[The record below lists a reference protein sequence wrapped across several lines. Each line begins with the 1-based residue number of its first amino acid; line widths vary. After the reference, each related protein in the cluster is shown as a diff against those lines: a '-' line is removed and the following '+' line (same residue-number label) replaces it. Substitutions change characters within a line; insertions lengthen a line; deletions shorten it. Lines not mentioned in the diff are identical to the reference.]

1 MKTINVTNARKT
13 IYSLLKEVSDHHSP
27 ILITGKHN
35 NAVLVSEE
43 EWNSIQETL
52 FLSQNQNISNSI
64 VVGAKEPLSECTPEE
79 LITYNTN
86 YSDL

>member
-52 FLSQNQNISNSI
+52 FLSQ
-64 VVGAKEPLSECTPEE
+64 KSEHIKFYRCRSKRAVIGMHARRTDY
-79 LITYNTN
+79 I
-86 YSDL
+86 

>member
-13 IYSLLKEVSDHHSP
+13 IYSLLKEVDDHHSP

-43 EWNSIQETL
+43 EWNSIV
-52 FLSQNQNISNSI
+52 S
-64 VVGAKEPLSECTPEE
+64 GAKEPLSECTPEE
-79 LITYNTN
+79 LITYNAN